1 MSSPVTILAIFL
13 ATGLPAYC
21 DTPLNYFGFAAVNCG
36 LDDPHDDTN
45 KTDYTDEV
53 AGFTNL
59 NQVCIA
65 DTIQTTAQR
74 LRQSARHFT
83 PLFYIEPIFFAQ
95 QNGRLQPNAQ
105 RDTLLPMLKQAIERS
120 GVPAHD
126 LIFYLADEPTRRHL
140 PLADLETA
148 AQTLRVLFP
157 ETPIMVIEAYSPN
170 GPGQIPHNIQY
181 WGFNAYTVANPA
193 SEPRYPAYLNRA
205 AAMLGPD
212 QTLVMVLDA
221 HHTPRHTRVGL
232 DQNDMADVARA
243 YYAYAQSRGDIAA
256 LIGYTWAGGIDG
268 DWETGARNLP
278 ASVLNTYREIGHA
291 ITGK

>member
-1 MSSPVTILAIFL
+1 MIKPAAILAIL
-13 ATGLPAYC
+13 LITGPPAYC
-21 DTPLNYFGFAAVNCG
+21 DTPLKYFGFAAVNCG
-36 LDDPHDDTN
+36 LDDPNDNTDKN
-45 KTDYTDEV
+45 DYTDEV
-53 AGFTNL
+53 ANFTNL

-65 DTIQTTAQR
+65 SDIQTTAQR

-83 PLFYIEPIFFAQ
+83 PLFYIEPIFFSE

-105 RDTLLPMLKQAIERS
+105 PNTLLPMLEQAIVRS
-120 GVPAHD
+120 GVPARD

-140 PLADLETA
+140 LLADLEHA
-148 AQTLRVLFP
+148 AQTLRALYP
-157 ETPIMVIEAYSPN
+157 ETPIMVIEAYSPS
-170 GPGQIPHNIQY
+170 GPDQIPRNIQY

-193 SEPRYPAYLNRA
+193 LEPRYPAYLNRA

-212 QTLVMVLDA
+212 QALVMVLDA
-221 HHTPRHTRVGL
+221 QHTPYHTRAGL
-232 DQNDMADVARA
+232 GQKDMADVARA

-268 DWETGARNLP
+268 DWEIGARNLP
-278 ASVLNTYREIGHA
+278 AEVLDTYREIGQA

>member
-1 MSSPVTILAIFL
+1 M
-13 ATGLPAYC
+13 
-21 DTPLNYFGFAAVNCG
+21 NCG
-36 LDDPHDDTN
+36 LDDPHDDTV

-65 DTIQTTAQR
+65 QDTQTTAQR
-74 LRQSARHFT
+74 LHQSARHFT
-83 PLFYIEPIFFAQ
+83 PLFYIEPIFFSE
-95 QNGRLQPNAQ
+95 QNGRLQPNAK
-105 RDTLLPMLKQAIERS
+105 RDTLLPMLIQAIKNS
-120 GVPAHD
+120 DVPARN

-140 PLADLETA
+140 PLADLESA
-148 AQTLRVLFP
+148 AQILRALYP
-157 ETPIMVIEAYSPN
+157 ETPIMVIEAYSQN

-181 WGFNAYTVANPA
+181 WGFNAYTVADPA
-193 SEPRYPAYLNRA
+193 REPRYPAYLNRA

-212 QTLVMVLDA
+212 QALVMVLDA
-221 HHTPRHTRVGL
+221 HHTPHHTRAGL

-268 DWETGARNLP
+268 DWEIGARNLP
-278 ASVLNTYREIGHA
+278 TAVLDTYRQIGHA